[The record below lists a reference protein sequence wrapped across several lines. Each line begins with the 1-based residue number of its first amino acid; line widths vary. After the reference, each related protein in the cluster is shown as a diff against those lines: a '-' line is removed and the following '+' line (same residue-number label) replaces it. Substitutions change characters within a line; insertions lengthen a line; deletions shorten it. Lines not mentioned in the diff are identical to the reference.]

1 MNSYFEGSIQ
11 VEGGRLKTTSGNKLA
26 SMSDPQGLPVLLVEP
41 DSESRSQLVQ
51 ILSKD
56 GFHIDVAETQAQM
69 LDRENWSDYF
79 LIILE
84 HDLPDGRI
92 DEILPKLKQLAPHTE
107 LLVITSEYK
116 IENMIIAFRNGIADY
131 LVKPIAPEL
140 FRASLKRIL
149 QNKSIS
155 SELRQT
161 QAQLKAI
168 VETAIEA
175 VITINRQGI
184 IQSFNPA
191 AEKMFGYHADEVINQ
206 NVSLLTTPPTRAHHD
221 EYIARYLETGESD
234 IVGARRELKACRR
247 DGATFPI
254 ELSVTDIPQF
264 GIFAGI
270 IADISERKQ
279 AEQKQKELSRAIAV
293 AGQQERRKLANI
305 LHDHLQQV
313 LVGVRI
319 HLDIAKNDTLNE
331 GVKQTL
337 KRADELLN
345 QGLEITR
352 SLTAELNP
360 VVLHEEGLA
369 TALEWLAHNMKER
382 YKLNVTLD
390 LDHRAN
396 PQNETTKIVL
406 FECIRELLFNVVKHS
421 QTSEAHVSMTF
432 LPNQDL
438 ELIVSDKGIGFDIE
452 QLDHQISDATG
463 IGLSNVEFRLSLI
476 KGKFWLDS
484 QHGEGTTAHIIA
496 YLNPDKANGLP
507 PSH

>member
-1 MNSYFEGSIQ
+1 
-11 VEGGRLKTTSGNKLA
+11 
-26 SMSDPQGLPVLLVEP
+26 MSNPQGLPVLLVEP
-41 DSESRSQLVQ
+41 DSESRSQLIQ
-51 ILSKD
+51 ILLRD
-56 GFHIDVAETQAQM
+56 GYRIDIAETQEQM
-69 LDRENWSDYF
+69 LDRNNWSDYF

-92 DEILPKLKQLAPHTE
+92 DELLPQLKQLAPHAE
-107 LLVITSEYK
+107 LLVVTSQHR

-131 LVKPIAPEL
+131 FVKPIDPDL

-149 QNKSIS
+149 QNKTVS

-168 VETAIEA
+168 VDTAIEA
-175 VITINRQGI
+175 VITINRKGI
-184 IQSFNPA
+184 VQSFNPA
-191 AEKMFGYHADEVINQ
+191 AEKMFGYQAEEIIDQ
-206 NVSLLTTPPTRAHHD
+206 NVSILTSPPTRTHHD
-221 EYIARYLETGESD
+221 EYIARYLETGESE

-247 DGATFPI
+247 DGTTFPI

-279 AEQKQKELSRAIAV
+279 AEQQQNELSRAIAV
-293 AGQQERRKLANI
+293 AGQQERRNLANI

-319 HLDIAKNDTLNE
+319 HLDIAKNDTTDE
-331 GVKQTL
+331 TIKQTL
-337 KRADELLN
+337 VRADELLN

-369 TALEWLAHNMKER
+369 TAVEWLAQNMKER

-390 LDHRAN
+390 LDQRAN
-396 PQNETTKIVL
+396 PKSETSKIVL
-406 FECIRELLFNVVKHS
+406 YECIRELLFNVVKHS
-421 QTSEAHVSMTF
+421 QTDEAHVSLKH
-432 LPNQDL
+432 LPNQDI
-438 ELIVSDKGIGFDIE
+438 EVTVSDQGIGFDTE
-452 QLDHQISDATG
+452 QLDHQLSDASG

-476 KGKFWLDS
+476 KGKFWLES
-484 QHGEGTTAHIIA
+484 QEGAGTTAHIIA
-496 YLNPDKANGLP
+496 YLNSDKVSDPNTGV
-507 PSH
+507 

>member
-1 MNSYFEGSIQ
+1 M
-11 VEGGRLKTTSGNKLA
+11 TSMRN
-26 SMSDPQGLPVLLVEP
+26 PQGLPVLLVEP
-41 DSESRSQLVQ
+41 DSDSRAQLTQ
-51 ILSKD
+51 ILESD
-56 GFHIDVAETQAQM
+56 GYHIDIAETQAQM
-69 LDRENWSDYF
+69 LDRNNWSDYF
-79 LIILE
+79 LIVLE

-92 DEILPKLKQLAPHTE
+92 DELLPKLKQLAPHTE
-107 LLVITSEYK
+107 LLVITSQHRL
-116 IENMIIAFRNGIADY
+116 ENMIIAFRNGIADY
-131 LVKPIAPEL
+131 FVKPIDADL

-149 QNKSIS
+149 QNKTVS
-155 SELRQT
+155 SKLRQI

-168 VETAIEA
+168 VEAAIEA
-175 VITINRQGI
+175 VITIDRRGI

-191 AEKMFGYHADEVINQ
+191 AEKMFGYTASEIINQ
-206 NVSLLTTPPTRAHHD
+206 NVSLLTSLPTRAHHD
-221 EYIARYLETGESD
+221 EYIARYLETGISE
-234 IVGARRELKACRR
+234 IVGARRELKACRC
-247 DGATFPI
+247 DGSTFPI

-293 AGQQERRKLANI
+293 AGQQERRNLANI

-319 HLDIAKNDTLNE
+319 HLDIAKNDTANQD
-331 GVKQTL
+331 VKQTL
-337 KRADELLN
+337 IRADELLN

-382 YKLNVTLD
+382 YKLSVTLD

-421 QTSEAHVSMTF
+421 QMKEAHVSMTH
-432 LPNQDL
+432 LPNHDI
-438 ELIVSDKGIGFDIE
+438 ELTVSDKGIGFDTR
-452 QLDHQISDATG
+452 QLDHRLPDANG
-463 IGLSNVEFRLSLI
+463 IGLSNIEFRLSLI

-484 QHGEGTTAHIIA
+484 HQGEGTTAHIIA
-496 YLNPDKANGLP
+496 YLNSDKVSDPNPDA
-507 PSH
+507 